1 MKLTIPSLNHHY
13 QTLFTNRKPCAVFS
27 WNVHSIIL
35 TSLTFHQSTLLP
47 SCDTPSPP
55 TSTSSYDVQISA
67 ILQDP
72 DQRHLSRE
80 TSPDS
85 HNSLQTPEAL
95 HLGTCLM
102 SRGVGG
108 YLCPCGLIL
117 STRPHPCDPSE
128 QASYPACGPSPEQP
142 ERTDASS
149 QNTASRARFLP
160 THHTWPSL
168 DSP

>member
-1 MKLTIPSLNHHY
+1 MVGSEYCPIPIPHVPYPSRPNSNPTNLEKLSGYPGLKLTIPSLNHHY

-35 TSLTFHQSTLLP
+35 TSVTFHRSTLLP

-55 TSTSSYDVQISA
+55 TSTSSAYDVQISD

-72 DQRHLSRE
+72 DQYHLPQE

-95 HLGTCLM
+95 HLGMCLM
-102 SRGVGG
+102 SHGVGG
-108 YLCPCGLIL
+108 YLCPRGLIL
-117 STRPHPCDPSE
+117 STRPHPCDPPE
-128 QASYPACGPSPEQP
+128 QAS
-142 ERTDASS
+142 
-149 QNTASRARFLP
+149 
-160 THHTWPSL
+160 
-168 DSP
+168 